1 VTGTP
6 LRSDAVHV
14 DEAAD
19 AARSDDGADE
29 PRDFTWWVALAVVAA
44 GALAVRVAFVL
55 ITQAHVT
62 LAGDAYW
69 YHWQARLV
77 ADGRG
82 FLNPYDFY
90 KHGLV
95 TQGADHPPAF
105 IVLLT
110 LADWVG
116 ISTDQGQRLLMC
128 VVGTASVVVIAVVV
142 KHLVGRRAALVAAVL
157 AALYPNLWIN
167 DGMLMSETLYIFFV
181 ALSFLFAYR
190 FWRRPRWGSLV
201 GLSVSLAIMALTRP
215 ESVLLFVFF
224 LVPFVLVRRQVAWRL
239 RLGYIAG
246 AAGIAVVLL
255 APWIGYN
262 LSRYTNPVY
271 LSSGFGQTLAVGNCN
286 STYSGPFL
294 GFYDI
299 TCLQPPKVTPPTEG
313 DASVRDVVWRKIGTT
328 YIKGHLSDLP
338 KVIAAREGRIWGV
351 YRVHQQE
358 TLDWFVEGRG
368 TRTHVEWAQ
377 WSYWAL
383 LPFAALG
390 VYALRRRRL
399 PTSPLLAQFAL
410 VAFVAALT
418 FGVTRYR
425 AGAEV
430 GLVIFAAAGVE
441 LLVSWVSARV
451 RTRGGPAAHPD
462 EATEP
467 DPSDEVMLHGA
478 T

>member
-1 VTGTP
+1 
-6 LRSDAVHV
+6 VHV
-14 DEAAD
+14 DEAAG
-19 AARSDDGADE
+19 AARSDDGDVGSNDKA
-29 PRDFTWWVALAVVAA
+29 WWVALAVVAA
-44 GALAVRVAFVL
+44 AALAVRVAFVL
-55 ITQAHVT
+55 VTQVHVT

-110 LADWVG
+110 LANWVG

-128 VVGTASVVVIAVVV
+128 IVGTASVVVIAVVV

-157 AALYPNLWIN
+157 AALYPNMWIN
-167 DGMLMSETLYIFFV
+167 DGMLMSETLYVFFV

-201 GLSVSLAIMALTRP
+201 GLSISIAIMALTRP

-224 LVPFVLVRRQVAWRL
+224 LVPFVLVRRQVPWRL
-239 RLGYIAG
+239 RLGYLAG
-246 AAGIAVVLL
+246 AAGIAALL
-255 APWIGYN
+255 FAPWVGYN

-286 STYSGPFL
+286 DTYSGRFL

-299 TCLQPPKVTPPTEG
+299 TCLQPPNATAPTEG

-328 YIKGHLSDLP
+328 YIKDHLSDLP

-351 YRVHQQE
+351 YRVQQQE
-358 TLDWFVEGRG
+358 ILDWYVEGRG
-368 TRTHVEWAQ
+368 THAQVQWAQ

-383 LPFAALG
+383 LPFAAVG
-390 VYALRRRRL
+390 VFAMRRRRI

-430 GLVIFAAAGVE
+430 ALVIFAAAGIE
-441 LLVSWVSARV
+441 LIVSWVRARV
-451 RTRGGPAAHPD
+451 RSRDEPAAPGD
-462 EATEP
+462 EPVEP
-467 DPSDEVMLHGA
+467 TTTDEVILDGA
-478 T
+478 S